1 MAKNYHNVEPKVH
14 PLTYIAIIGFLV
26 ISLTLILVLKP
37 SNQEQIYAAYEKT
50 ATSDFTPD
58 HPYFEVT
65 YSGTLFHKGLD
76 SILNSD
82 EVVAL
87 YIGSPS
93 CASCQKHIGA
103 FEKYF
108 YSEGFDAYVS
118 KIYYIDASVDT
129 KGLTELQT
137 IYPNDINTTTPQFI
151 VFKNGVIVA
160 TFVPESADNAT
171 TINRSVRDFYQ
182 EAETAIDNN

>member
-26 ISLTLILVLKP
+26 ISLTLIVVLRP
-37 SNQEQIYAAYEKT
+37 SNQEQIYTAYAST
-50 ATSDFTPD
+50 ATSDFTAD
-58 HPYFEVT
+58 HPYYEVT

-76 SILNSD
+76 SILNSED
-82 EVVAL
+82 VVAL

-93 CASCQKHIGA
+93 CASCQAHIGA
-103 FEKYF
+103 FEKY
-108 YSEGFDAYVS
+108 YISEGFDAYVS

-129 KGLTELQT
+129 KGLTSLQEL
-137 IYPNDINTTTPQFI
+137 YPDDITSTTPQFV
-151 VFKNGVIVA
+151 VFKDGVIVA

-171 TINRSVRDFYQ
+171 TINRSVRDFYLEV
-182 EAETAIDNN
+182 EATLDNN